1 MVPCKPLQE
10 TYHICSIIKYH
21 ELISYMSNY
30 KNLSA
35 SRLIYLD
42 LIFLDAVHEQPIWRL
57 KISLPAILLKWSSYI
72 LCICQQTLSLGYLGF
87 ECGLEQN
94 AHCFQQSPCNWLAPL
109 WDYSSGF
116 YWNIYKV
123 AQQKWNAVYTFLE
136 LQRFYFCLVII
147 INS

>member
-1 MVPCKPLQE
+1 MSSSAIWV
-10 TYHICSIIKYH
+10 IIR
-21 ELISYMSNY
+21 ISQHPDWF
-30 KNLSA
+30 
-35 SRLIYLD
+35 YLD
-42 LIFLDAVHEQPIWRL
+42 LIFPDAVHEQPIWRL
-57 KISLPAILLKWSSYI
+57 KISLPAILLKRSSYI